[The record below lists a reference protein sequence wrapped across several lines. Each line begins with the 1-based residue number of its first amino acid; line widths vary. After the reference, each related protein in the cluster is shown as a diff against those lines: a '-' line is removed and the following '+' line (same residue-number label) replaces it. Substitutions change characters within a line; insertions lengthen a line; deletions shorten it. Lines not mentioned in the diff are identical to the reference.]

1 MDVNGVH
8 KPTALLR
15 LGRPTSAPRFSV
27 FFSSRNTDLIE
38 TLELENLI
46 NQAAQEMYAA
56 EARKES
62 RTSVL
67 WGVEAVEARMRLWSS
82 ASCVGF
88 SQCDI
93 PNLAGWLIHV
103 YRTPIK
109 KRWFGGCFVIGFTGV
124 DHITFNVKDM
134 LKPSQAMEDG
144 QNLTVVQLEWLQT
157 G

>member
-1 MDVNGVH
+1 MAFINQQLYCD
-8 KPTALLR
+8 
-15 LGRPTSAPRFSV
+15 LGGPPRHLGFRC
-27 FFSSRNTDLIE
+27 FFPSRNTDLIE

-82 ASCVGF
+82 ASRVGF